1 MPFDAQPILQ
11 GERLELRPLRAEDW
25 EALYA
30 VASDWLIWEQHP
42 ARNRHEIDVFRAFFD
57 EALAVGRHAR
67 RRSIAPTASSSARRG
82 FTATMRRSRR
92 SRSGGR
98 SSPGSTGA
106 ASTTA
111 R

>member
-1 MPFDAQPILQ
+1 MPFDAQPVLQ

-25 EALYA
+25 QALYA
-30 VASDWLIWEQHP
+30 VASDSLIWEQHP
-42 ARNRHEIDVFRAFFD
+42 ARNRHEIEVFRTFFD
-57 EALAVGRHAR
+57 EALAAAAR
-67 RRSIAPTASSSARRG
+67 WSSSIAPTAWSSARRG
-82 FTATMRRSRR
+82 FTATMRRSPR

>member
-42 ARNRHEIDVFRAFFD
+42 ARNRYEIDVFRAFFD
-57 EALAVGRHAR
+57 EALAVRRRAR
-67 RRSIAPTASSSARRG
+67 RD
-82 FTATMRRSRR
+82 RSRQR
-92 SRSGGR
+92 PGHRLVALSRLR
-98 SSPGSTGA
+98 
-106 ASTTA
+106 
-111 R
+111 